1 MKEHLRLIESLYECI
16 RPNSTQR
23 FVNHNKNK
31 NQGNVKQHQT
41 VNRPANTNHVPNKSE
56 MKKLVVRLHNTVSNI
71 LKQQLNSKQINQ
83 TSKLRKPNNVVNKI
97 EHKAAGNNQVLKIS
111 SSKPSINH
119 VPSKQKNSIIHNQKQ
134 MVKQRFVPKSIDQS
148 MFQTSFSTTRIK
160 KKGILSIQYEC
171 ILCLHCIYTLHLTK
185 MKRFFYFTFYNLLF
199 FKIKEMY
206 CQCPIS

>member
-1 MKEHLRLIESLYECI
+1 
-16 RPNSTQR
+16 
-23 FVNHNKNK
+23 
-31 NQGNVKQHQT
+31 
-41 VNRPANTNHVPNKSE
+41 

-160 KKGILSIQYEC
+160 KKGILSILYEC
-171 ILCLHCIYTLHLTK
+171 ILCLNIRVARTAHQ
-185 MKRFFYFTFYNLLF
+185 N
-199 FKIKEMY
+199 MY
-206 CQCPIS
+206 YQKSLR